1 MLPNG
6 HSSTIERPVIT
17 AKILLNKLYL
27 KIVIALDKI
36 VSFRFNKIFPCS
48 MLPSSLCLF
57 ASVAFSVLGQIYPQ
71 YAKSHPYLS
80 QKKK

>member
-48 MLPSSLCLF
+48 TLPKDSFPLNFSSQLLIC
-57 ASVAFSVLGQIYPQ
+57 
-71 YAKSHPYLS
+71 
-80 QKKK
+80 

>member
-48 MLPSSLCLF
+48 MLLNELLSYYQNFLMSLHSAL
-57 ASVAFSVLGQIYPQ
+57 LL
-71 YAKSHPYLS
+71 HHR
-80 QKKK
+80 

>member
-48 MLPSSLCLF
+48 TLLN
-57 ASVAFSVLGQIYPQ
+57 
-71 YAKSHPYLS
+71 K
-80 QKKK
+80 

>member
-48 MLPSSLCLF
+48 MLPSDCL
-57 ASVAFSVLGQIYPQ
+57 PR
-71 YAKSHPYLS
+71 
-80 QKKK
+80 

>member
-48 MLPSSLCLF
+48 MLLN
-57 ASVAFSVLGQIYPQ
+57 FS
-71 YAKSHPYLS
+71 
-80 QKKK
+80 

>member
-48 MLPSSLCLF
+48 MLLTDSAGSTIPRTFFTKDFSSQLNMNM
-57 ASVAFSVLGQIYPQ
+57 
-71 YAKSHPYLS
+71 
-80 QKKK
+80 